1 MGQFFTRV
9 AGMAFF
15 FRTLLSHWQL
25 MGQSERC
32 FWRSFFVAGTIFG
45 ELGRRFERVESKV
58 SFCETVAEFDIG
70 HDDDF
75 SCLGLIFCGGRST
88 L

>member
-1 MGQFFTRV
+1 M
-9 AGMAFF
+9 
-15 FRTLLSHWQL
+15 
-25 MGQSERC
+25 
-32 FWRSFFVAGTIFG
+32 AGTIFG

-58 SFCETVAEFDIG
+58 SFCETVVEFDIG

>member
-1 MGQFFTRV
+1 M
-9 AGMAFF
+9 
-15 FRTLLSHWQL
+15 
-25 MGQSERC
+25 
-32 FWRSFFVAGTIFG
+32 AGTIFG

-58 SFCETVAEFDIG
+58 LFCETVVEFDIG
-70 HDDDF
+70 HDDAF